1 MRALASDATSQSR
14 IHLQAETADG
24 KQTAALQNIVLCMDG
39 KQTAA
44 MQNTVLCMDGKQTT
58 ILPKNV
64 LYTDGKRR
72 SAQQKY
78 RTLCGHVLLGQCP
91 VLKRRLNV

>member
-14 IHLQAETADG
+14 IHLQAESADG
-24 KQTAALQNIVLCMDG
+24 KQTAALQNIVLCMDR
-39 KQTAA
+39 
-44 MQNTVLCMDGKQTT
+44 KQTT

-64 LYTDGKRR
+64 LYTDGKQT
-72 SAQQKY
+72 SAQQKF

-91 VLKRRLNV
+91 VFKGRLNV